1 MNNLG
6 VKYKTM
12 MVLTENMG
20 EHLNKLVLDKEVLHM
35 TSKAKKEKTQ
45 GPPLLKE
52 GPAAALE
59 KERASHSWQRA
70 LCRDSI
76 KIVNTTVTNCQI
88 SKKGKNKR
96 FTKEDVCF
104 LGHKCRRSW

>member
-35 TSKAKKEKTQ
+35 TSKAKKKTQ

-52 GPAAALE
+52 QGPAAALE
-59 KERASHSWQRA
+59 KERASHSRQRA

-76 KIVNTTVTNCQI
+76 KIVTLQ
-88 SKKGKNKR
+88 
-96 FTKEDVCF
+96 
-104 LGHKCRRSW
+104 

>member
-1 MNNLG
+1 MNNLS

-52 GPAAALE
+52 QGPVAALE
-59 KERASHSWQRA
+59 KERASHSRQRA

-76 KIVNTTVTNCQI
+76 KIVTLQ
-88 SKKGKNKR
+88 
-96 FTKEDVCF
+96 
-104 LGHKCRRSW
+104 